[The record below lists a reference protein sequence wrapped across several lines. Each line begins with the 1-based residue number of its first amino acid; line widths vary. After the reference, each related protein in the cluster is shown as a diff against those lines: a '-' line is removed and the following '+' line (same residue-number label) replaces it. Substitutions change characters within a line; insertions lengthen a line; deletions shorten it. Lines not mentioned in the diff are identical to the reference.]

1 MKKLFII
8 ILLFAIALSV
18 LPQNY
23 SAAEFCGELSAQS
36 AILIEP
42 ESGKV
47 LYERNADERRYPASV
62 TKVMT
67 LLLVFEALDSGRL
80 KMDDTVTASE
90 YASSMGGSQIFLSP
104 GEKMSA
110 EDMIKSVIIASAND
124 AATALAEHIAGSE
137 DAFVALMNK
146 RASELGMVNTHFEN
160 VSGLDDTAN
169 DHKTTARD
177 IAIMSRELIVNHP
190 KVLEYSGI
198 WMDTVRDGAFG
209 LTNTNRLIR
218 FYSGATGLKTGS
230 TAKAGFCI
238 SASAERN
245 GMKLIAVIMGAPNRD
260 ARNADAKALLDF
272 GFSNYEVY
280 RSDGGIIEHISVK
293 GGDASEFTAEYP
305 SACFLLEKGNGARVH
320 KEIVIDE
327 VFVAPVK
334 EDSPVGKVY
343 YTLDGE
349 KIGECNIISREK
361 VDKISYGELFV
372 RMFGK
377 FLLKT
382 EQ

>member
-1 MKKLFII
+1 MKKLII
-8 ILLFAIALSV
+8 ILMSVATVLFAY
-18 LPQNY
+18 PQKCY
-23 SAAEFCGELSAQS
+23 AAEFGGELSAQS

-47 LYERNADERRYPASV
+47 LFEKNADERRYPASV

-67 LLLVFEALDSGRL
+67 LLLVFEALDSGKL
-80 KMDDTVTASE
+80 NLNDTVTASE

-104 GEKMSA
+104 GETMRA

-137 DAFVALMNK
+137 DAFVSLMNK
-146 RASELGMVNTHFEN
+146 RASELGMVNTRFEN
-160 VSGLDDTAN
+160 VSGLDDTVN

-177 IAIMSRELIVNHP
+177 ISIMSRELIIKHP

-198 WMDTVRDGAFG
+198 WMDSIRDGAFG

-260 ARNADAKALLDF
+260 ARNADAKALFDF
-272 GFSNYEVY
+272 GFSNYESY
-280 RSDGGIIEHISVK
+280 RSDGGRIEHISVK
-293 GGDASEFTAEYP
+293 GGNAPEFTAEYP
-305 SACFLLEKGNGARVH
+305 SVCFLLEKGSGARVQ
-320 KEIVIDE
+320 KEIVIED
-327 VFVAPVK
+327 VFVAPIK
-334 EDSPVGKVY
+334 DNSSVGKVIF
-343 YTLDGE
+343 TLDGQ
-349 KIGECNIISREK
+349 KVGECDIISCDK
-361 VDKISYGELFV
+361 VDKISYSELFM